1 MDIIYVTPIMCN
13 YFGILLI
20 IFGLLFFIF
29 WIVAFVIIDDA
40 DCFAIATI
48 VCFIAGFII
57 NGVFKTDYTGYN
69 EYTARINDSV
79 TFNEVIKDYDII
91 KIDRENNL
99 VTLQNKEPQ
108 DNP

>member
-1 MDIIYVTPIMCN
+1 MYN

-20 IFGLLFFIF
+20 VFGFLFFIF

-40 DCFAIATI
+40 DCFAIAAI
-48 VCFIAGFII
+48 ACLLAGFII

-69 EYTARINDSV
+69 EYTVRIDDSV

-91 KIDRENNL
+91 EVDEENNL
-99 VTLQNKEPQ
+99 VTLQNKESQ
-108 DNP
+108 NNS

>member
-1 MDIIYVTPIMCN
+1 MCN

-20 IFGLLFFIF
+20 VFGFLFFIF

-40 DCFAIATI
+40 DCFAIAAI
-48 VCFIAGFII
+48 ACLLAGFII

-69 EYTARINDSV
+69 EYTVRIDDSV

-91 KIDRENNL
+91 EVDEENNL
-99 VTLQNKEPQ
+99 VTLQNKESQ
-108 DNP
+108 NNS

>member
-1 MDIIYVTPIMCN
+1 MCN

-20 IFGLLFFIF
+20 VFGFLFFIF

-40 DCFAIATI
+40 DCFAIAATA
-48 VCFIAGFII
+48 CLLAGFII

-69 EYTARINDSV
+69 EYTVRIDDSV

-91 KIDRENNL
+91 EVDEENNL
-99 VTLQNKEPQ
+99 VTLQNKESQ
-108 DNP
+108 NNS